1 MASRWL
7 PPPQR
12 TLLQAT
18 DGVELKQV
26 APASVNLGVLGGL
39 LLGQLGGLSGSHLGV
54 PGLCMRKAASSLS
67 QERANIR

>member
-7 PPPQR
+7 LPPQR
-12 TLLQAT
+12 APSQAT

-26 APASVNLGVLGGL
+26 VPASVNLGVLGGL
-39 LLGQLGGLSGSHLGV
+39 LLGPLGDHSGPHLGV
-54 PGLCMRKAASSLS
+54 PGLCMQKAASSLS